1 SSDPRVRS
9 GNVIA
14 FSIEK
19 QQEVLVIIFEL
30 DEKVDVAEELESVIE
45 HVREAV
51 QEVYGIGVQEMR
63 LLKANSIPK
72 TSSGKVQRARCKQLF
87 ESSGLQVVAS
97 WTVPPVESATS
108 TMIGEPIV
116 VTAVPRLI
124 EERIVGWI
132 AGNLTIKSGD
142 FDRAKSLTDN
152 GLA

>member
-1 SSDPRVRS
+1 EAAGGKEGDVGEVLVAGPTVAKGYWRDAKKTHDTFGSVFGSGNQSYLRTGDLGFMRDGELYICGRKKDLIIIMGQNYYPSDIELTVESSDPRIRS

-63 LLKANSIPK
+63 LL
-72 TSSGKVQRARCKQLF
+72 
-87 ESSGLQVVAS
+87 
-97 WTVPPVESATS
+97 
-108 TMIGEPIV
+108 
-116 VTAVPRLI
+116 
-124 EERIVGWI
+124 
-132 AGNLTIKSGD
+132 
-142 FDRAKSLTDN
+142 
-152 GLA
+152 